1 MPPGRDLPQQ
11 DNFRE
16 TTMSEASK
24 RQEMVP
30 AMSAVGAALS
40 RKRLSGIGA
49 ARGLALIGLT
59 AIHYLPALVAGV
71 GLGRVDR
78 YPLPARPG
86 GRGGLRKHHNF
97 PETPRQIYPRGVLSR
112 MRRQL

>member
-1 MPPGRDLPQQ
+1 MPTGRDLPQQ

-30 AMSAVGAALS
+30 AMSAEGAALS

-71 GLGRVDR
+71 GLGSITTSRK
-78 YPLPARPG
+78 LLAKHTPG
-86 GRGGLRKHHNF
+86 GYCR
-97 PETPRQIYPRGVLSR
+97 E
-112 MRRQL
+112 